1 MPLPTSAVRA
11 SAVRRRATQDKLEGR
26 TYGSAVEVKD
36 PWVYYDTYTLDA
48 ATSPTVLF
56 NNSSAKARSLS
67 NYQYQQLPAGQAFD
81 VFGLRVS
88 YYAHAALD
96 DAGQLALMTFLNK
109 TVIQVQINNKVPT
122 YERNVG
128 ALIGGSIQAVTAP
141 AVTVNS
147 RNLSIW
153 TGNTVVRFKKK
164 IPLDQTV
171 QWTVNFLKD
180 AANAAALTGDYLRVE
195 MIGRLTAQL

>member
-1 MPLPTSAVRA
+1 MNQTSEVKRRETSA
-11 SAVRRRATQDKLEGR
+11 KLEGK
-26 TYGSAVEVKD
+26 TYSSAVEVKD

-48 ATSPTVLF
+48 AASPTVLF

-67 NYQYQQLPAGQAFD
+67 NYQYQQLPSGQAFD
-81 VFGLRVS
+81 VYGLRVS
-88 YYAHAALD
+88 YWAHAALD
-96 DAGQLALMTFLNK
+96 DAGQLDLTTFLAK
-109 TVIQVQINNKVPT
+109 SVLQVQINNKVPS
-122 YERNVG
+122 YERNIA
-128 ALIGGSIQAVTAP
+128 ALIGGQIHAVTAP

-164 IPLDQTV
+164 IQLDQTT
-171 QWTVNFLKD
+171 QWTVNILKD
-180 AANAAALTGDYLRVE
+180 AANAAALTGDYLKVE